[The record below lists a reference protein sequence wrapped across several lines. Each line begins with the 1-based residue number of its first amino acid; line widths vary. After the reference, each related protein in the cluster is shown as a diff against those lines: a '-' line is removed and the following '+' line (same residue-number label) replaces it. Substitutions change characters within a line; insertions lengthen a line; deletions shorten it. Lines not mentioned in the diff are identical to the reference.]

1 MTTPLPTPGAFV
13 LASLFLAA
21 AVSAVIAETV
31 KDREGAVRDDRR
43 KMENQERWLYNDVDA
58 AFTEAAKAG
67 SPILVVLRC
76 VPCLACAGI
85 DGAVIDSPE
94 LGPLLDQY
102 VCVRIINANALD
114 LARFQFD
121 YDLSFS
127 AMLFNSDGTVYGRYG
142 SWTHQKDP
150 GEKLVA
156 GFKAALE
163 AGLILHEGYPGNRD
177 QLAGKQPVPLP
188 FKTPLDIPLIKNH
201 QNPYSQDL
209 DWQGNVV
216 KSCVHCH
223 QIGDGLK
230 AAYRDRREPIPMQ
243 LIYPMPAS
251 ETLGLELAPDHVARV
266 VSVAPGSSA
275 EKAGFREGDDL
286 VGIGGD
292 RILSP
297 ADIAWKLH
305 HSGETARIE
314 FDVLRS
320 GKAGTLTLELPE
332 GWRLENDISRRVGT
346 WPMRAMVGGGLKL
359 QDLDDKG
366 RDRLKLGRDILAL
379 EITHVGEYGKHAA
392 AKRAGFQVGDI
403 LVEVDGLTGRL
414 SESAYFGT
422 LLQRHPGPA
431 TLNAVI
437 LREGKRIPLKFPMQ

>member
-1 MTTPLPTPGAFV
+1 MPAPLHALPSLV
-13 LASLFLAA
+13 LAALFWIPTA
-21 AVSAVIAETV
+21 SAETV
-31 KDREGAVRDDRR
+31 KDREGAVRDDKR
-43 KMENQERWLYNDVDA
+43 KMENHERWLYNDVDA
-58 AFTEAAKAG
+58 AFAEATKTG
-67 SPILVVLRC
+67 KPLLVVLRC

-85 DGAVIDSPE
+85 DGAVTDSTE
-94 LGPLLDQY
+94 LAPLLEQY
-102 VCVRIINANALD
+102 VSVRIINANALD

-127 AMLFNSDGTVYGRYG
+127 AILFNGDGTVYGRFG

-150 GEKLVA
+150 SEKSVA

-163 AGLILHEGYPGNRD
+163 AGLALHAAYPGNRD

-188 FKTPLDIPLIKNH
+188 YQTPLDIPLIKNH
-201 QNPYSQDL
+201 QNPYRLDL

-230 AAYRDRREPIPMQ
+230 AAYRDRREAIPMP
-243 LIYPMPAS
+243 LVYPMPAP
-251 ETLGLELAPDHVARV
+251 ETVGLELASDRVARV

-275 EKAGFREGDDL
+275 EKAGFRAGDDL
-286 VGIGGD
+286 VGMDGD

-305 HSGETARIE
+305 HTGGTARIE
-314 FDVLRS
+314 CDIQRS
-320 GKAGTLTLELPE
+320 GKAGKLTLELAD
-332 GWRLENDISRRVGT
+332 GWRLKSDISRRVGT

-359 QDLDDKG
+359 QDLDDKK
-366 RDRLKLGRDILAL
+366 RARLKVAPDSLAL
-379 EITHVGEYGKHAA
+379 EVIHVGEYGKHAA
-392 AKRAGFQVGDI
+392 AKRAGFLVGDI
-403 LVEVDGLTGRL
+403 LVEVDALSERL

-431 TLNAVI
+431 SLDAVV
-437 LREGKRIPLKFPMQ
+437 LRKGKRVSLKFPMQ